1 MQKLI
6 LQPRDHS
13 YQPDPVALEKIGQQ
27 ILKSFDNSDIVVVP
41 AGFDLFLLD
50 DEGITL
56 LTPQVQLPE

>member
-6 LQPRDHS
+6 LQSRDHTCPLTGDELDRVS
-13 YQPDPVALEKIGQQ
+13 RQIVAA
-27 ILKSFDNSDIVVVP
+27 FDNADIVVVP

-50 DEGITL
+50 DEGVTL